1 MMITLEPGADRRNV
15 LQALRQV
22 IVDAENLAY
31 SQGGGRE
38 LRIAYLTWV
47 NATRAQLRGQISSV
61 DLDRL
66 VTTPRYITVLSMQI
80 PEPVWE
86 TNRSEYGRPTH
97 TLVSAPNTTPI
108 REMISLEIAEHIDH
122 LKEALATLTWWSG
135 LLDQA
140 ERSGPLVIADSNVYC
155 HHPDRLDEW
164 EAGVDAGALPSQDV
178 HLILPL
184 AVLDEL
190 DRQKDRGQGA
200 ASTNARETIKLLD
213 SLLPHGVIRQ
223 RGSAAEN
230 PAFPRGAITIDL
242 WPDPPG
248 HVRLPRAD
256 DEIIARAV
264 AFQALA
270 GRKVKLLTGD
280 IGMSTRARMAG
291 LEAIRLDL
299 PDATHK
305 PRKPPRGTQHPALK
319 NTDLKSGDAASGPA
333 RPGGHVGTE

>member
-1 MMITLEPGADRRNV
+1 MLITLEPGANRHNV
-15 LQALRQV
+15 LKTLREV
-22 IVDAENLAY
+22 IVNAQNLAS

-38 LRIAYLTWV
+38 LRIDYLTWV
-47 NATRAQLRGQISSV
+47 NATRARLRGQISSA

-80 PEPVWE
+80 PEPVMKAQP
-86 TNRSEYGRPTH
+86 NPFGGGAHVQISG
-97 TLVSAPNTTPI
+97 PNTAPI

-122 LKEALATLTWWSG
+122 LTQALTTLTGWTY
-135 LLDQA
+135 LLDQRPGA
-140 ERSGPLVIADSNVYC
+140 LVIADSNVYC

-164 EAGVDAGALPSQDV
+164 NVGADARVLPSQDV
-178 HLILPL
+178 HMILPL

-200 ASTNARETIKLLD
+200 AATNARETIKLLD
-213 SLLPHGVIRQ
+213 GLLPNGVIRP
-223 RGSAAEN
+223 RGNAPEN
-230 PAFPRGAITIDL
+230 PAFPRGAISIDL

-248 HVRLPRAD
+248 HVRLPRTD
-256 DEIIARAV
+256 DEVIARAV

-280 IGMSTRARMAG
+280 IGMSTRARMVG

-305 PRKPPRGTQHPALK
+305 PKRPPRGTQHPALK
-319 NTDLKSGDAASGPA
+319 NTSGDGQSVGSAAA
-333 RPGGHVGTE
+333 AGGDGTG